1 MHALTIYLFK
11 DLFAKVSKIRKPMII
26 QPMHTSPSS
35 QADIAVGIT
44 PAFLSGVCALIHLG
58 VIRVAG
64 EDAVKFLQGQLTQDV
79 ALMSLSEAHL
89 AAFCNAKGRMQASF
103 VVFKRSQQEILLVCS
118 RDILEQT
125 RKRLAMFVMR
135 AKAAVS
141 DASSD
146 FLLFGLTGS
155 AIESVATGHGNT
167 WSKQDS
173 GTVNLVFLYPGAG
186 QSRALWCAPVGT
198 SPPVG
203 AALPPGVWA
212 WLEVQSGIAMIT
224 QPIFEAFV
232 PQMLN
237 YESVGGVSFKKGCYP
252 GQEIVARSQ
261 FRGTLKRRAYL
272 VHGSGEAS
280 VGQDVFQ
287 ALDAEQPCG
296 VVAACAPNPNG
307 GFDAIVSMQTAA
319 AAADAQPLHLGSTAG
334 PVLALLALPY
344 PLLEDI

>member
-1 MHALTIYLFK
+1 
-11 DLFAKVSKIRKPMII
+11 MII

-35 QADIAVGIT
+35 QADLAVGIA
-44 PAFLSGVCALIHLG
+44 PDSLSGVCALTHFG

-103 VVFKRSQQEILLVCS
+103 VVFKRSPQEILLVCS
-118 RDILEQT
+118 CDILEQT

-135 AKAAVS
+135 AKAVVS

-146 FLLFGLTGS
+146 FLLYGLVGD
-155 AIESVATGHGNT
+155 AIKTIASSPRISCPEPQIWQKYDTDTAH
-167 WSKQDS
+167 
-173 GTVNLVFLYPGAG
+173 LVFLYPAAG
-186 QSRALWCAPVGT
+186 QPRALWCAPAGT
-198 SPPVG
+198 PVPDG
-203 AALPPGVWA
+203 PALVPDVWT

-272 VHGSGEAS
+272 VHGSAEAK
-280 VGQDVFQ
+280 VGQEVFL

-296 VVAACAPNPNG
+296 LVAACAPNPGG

-319 AAADAQPLHLGSTAG
+319 AAAGGTSLHLGNAAG
-334 PVLALLALPY
+334 PVLTLLPLPY